1 MNETRPIIS
10 VRGLR
15 RVYGSG
21 KTAYEAV
28 KGIDFDVHQGEV
40 FALLGTN
47 GAGKTSTFDVLE
59 GLAKATSGTVTV
71 FGGDPIAERGRIRAD
86 TGVMLQSGG
95 LPAEL
100 TVAETLEMWRG
111 TCTHPTTVEHV
122 LGLVDLTHRAD
133 VRVGSLSG
141 GEKRRV
147 DLACALIGQPTLL
160 FLDEPTTGLDP
171 ESRRQTWRLL
181 ADLKA
186 SGVTMVLTT
195 HYLDEAEEL
204 ADRIAIMHEGRIV
217 EHGALHEIVDKHP
230 SHITFEHPGVTLP
243 QLPDTR
249 IDAGEHVTISTFTL
263 QAHLFE
269 LLSWAHRER
278 LQLNGLRAQTASLES
293 VFLAVADTDDHTA
306 APDAFAHAR

>member
-1 MNETRPIIS
+1 M
-10 VRGLR
+10 RGLR

-28 KGIDFDVHQGEV
+28 KGIDFDVRHGEV

-47 GAGKTSTFDVLE
+47 GAGKTSTFDLLE
-59 GLAKATSGTVTV
+59 GLARPTSGTVTV
-71 FGGDPIAERGRIRAD
+71 FGGDPVAERHRIRAE

-122 LGLVDLTHRAD
+122 LGLVDLAHRAD

-181 ADLKA
+181 AGLKA

-204 ADRIAIMHEGRIV
+204 ADRIAIMHDGRIV
-217 EHGALHEIVDKHP
+217 EHGTLHDIVDKHP
-230 SHITFEHPGVTLP
+230 ARITFEHPGVTLP
-243 QLPDTR
+243 QLPAAR
-249 IDAGEHVTISTFTL
+249 IDAGDRVTISTFTL
-263 QAHLFE
+263 QEHLLE

-278 LQLNGLRAQTASLES
+278 ITLAGLQAQSASLES
-293 VFLAVADTDDHTA
+293 VFLATA
-306 APDAFAHAR
+306 AGGTSEALAHTG